1 MTAKKDLKINQ
12 KKFARNKKVIYLC
25 TPQKSDKKFEI
36 TAKKDLKINQKKFAR
51 NKKDYY
57 FCTRFERGEK

>member
-1 MTAKKDLKINQ
+1 KKVCQNKKKVYLCTPQKRDNKFEITAKKDLKINQ

-36 TAKKDLKINQKKFAR
+36 TAKKI
-51 NKKDYY
+51 
-57 FCTRFERGEK
+57 

>member
-1 MTAKKDLKINQ
+1 KNKSKKVCQ
-12 KKFARNKKVIYLC
+12 NKKKVYLC